1 MAATSIPER
10 LPPVRHSRAGITAR
24 RRLTAYGLITP
35 GMGWLLVFF
44 LVPVLI
50 MGFTSLKSGGPLAG
64 YRFTW
69 SFDTYATALAG
80 KQVFIV
86 RSLTYALLTAVG
98 TMLLAYPAVYWIAFY
113 GGRLKS
119 SLLFMILL
127 PYFVSFMIRT
137 VMWKFILADI
147 GPLLGPLKDW
157 GVLPSGFH
165 VLATPFA
172 VVGGLIYNY
181 LPFSALPLYVALERI
196 DPALIESAKDLYA
209 NRTQAF
215 LRVVFPLSMPGLF
228 AATLLTFVPATGD
241 YVEAEVL
248 GGPGTY
254 MIGNIIQDEFLNR
267 ARYPI
272 ASALS
277 IVLMLTMV
285 LLTSIYAKTLGT
297 EDETLAAG
305 VGA

>member
-1 MAATSIPER
+1 MAEPAALAPQ
-10 LPPVRHSRAGITAR
+10 PPVRRSAHGIAAR
-24 RRLTAYGLITP
+24 RRLTAYGLIAP
-35 GMGWLLVFF
+35 GTAWLLLFF
-44 LVPVLI
+44 LIPVAI
-50 MGFTSLKSGGPLAG
+50 MGYTSLMSGGSLAG

-69 SFDTYATALAG
+69 SFDTYVTALSG
-80 KQVFIV
+80 KQVFLE
-86 RSLTYALLTAVG
+86 RSLVYAFLTAAI
-98 TMLLAYPAVYWIAFY
+98 TMLIAYPATYWIAFY
-113 GGRLKS
+113 GGRWKS
-119 SLLFMILL
+119 TLLFMILL

-137 VMWKFILADI
+137 VMWKFILADT
-147 GPLLGPLKDW
+147 GPLLGSLKDW
-157 GVLPSGFH
+157 GLLPHGFH
-165 VLATPFA
+165 ILSTPAA

-196 DPALIESAKDLYA
+196 DPGLIEAAKDLYA
-209 NRTQAF
+209 NRRQAF
-215 LRVVFPLSMPGLF
+215 LKVVFPLSLPGLF

-254 MIGNIIQDEFLNR
+254 MIGNVIQDEFLTR

-285 LLTSIYAKTLGT
+285 ILTSIYAKFLGT
-297 EDETLAAG
+297 EEETLAAA
-305 VGA
+305 VGG